1 MKYCP
6 YCGTGLG
13 EDMRFCPKCGKPYAD
28 GQTNPH
34 VSGKH
39 IKEVPHTDESNTVA
53 YAVPKKK
60 KRGIFSTLVVVL
72 LLAALT
78 GGLYFGGVFSPK
90 KELKLPFSDD
100 PATIAKASESVVMLN
115 CYDKNGE
122 LYATGSGFA
131 IFEDGVI
138 VTNYHVI
145 EGEVWRIAAETE
157 TGLSFEYPTVLAY
170 DEDKDLAVLKAKGQP
185 GLTLLTPGSSA
196 ALQKGEKL
204 VAVGSPLGL
213 MNSVST
219 GVFSGSVDDETGRL
233 LQFTAAISHG
243 SSGGALFNDA
253 GEVVGVTFASLE
265 DGQSI
270 NFAVP
275 IEDAKALYESHSAA
289 MSIETF
295 YDSFD
300 HAPPIPTYT
309 VGYVLEHYEELDGQ
323 EMYVEGYVSSVDNIE
338 LYMVDSAQN
347 VLGREVTKDNS
358 KLDDPIYTQLLNIA
372 LTGLR
377 DQESL
382 RQQNY
387 ECARI
392 PLNNLSVDVK
402 PGNKISVHCQFEL
415 HKADVEGNQLIGGER
430 LHFVLY
436 ECTLLN

>member
-60 KRGIFSTLVVVL
+60 KRGIFSVLVVVL
-72 LLAALT
+72 LLAVIA

-90 KELKLPFSDD
+90 KELKLSFSDD

-145 EGEVWRIAAETE
+145 EGEVWRVTAETE
-157 TGLSFEYPTVLAY
+157 TGLSFECPTVLAY

-185 GLTLLTPGSSA
+185 GLMLLTPGSSA

-219 GVFSGSVDDETGRL
+219 GVFSGYVDDETGRL
-233 LQFTAAISHG
+233 IQFTAAISHG

-289 MSIETF
+289 ISLEDF

-300 HAPPIPTYT
+300 HTPPIMQVEY
-309 VGYVLEHYEELDGQ
+309 LIDHFEELDRL
-323 EMYVEGYVSSVDNIE
+323 EVVVEGYISYTDGFYNDGKWQYVGIVAKKEDVTNYVCTDGRHPVDIW
-338 LYMVDSAQN
+338 LAI
-347 VLGREVTKDNS
+347 L
-358 KLDDPIYTQLLNIA
+358 
-372 LTGLR
+372 
-377 DQESL
+377 DQESEGTAIRAYFDL
-382 RQQNY
+382 PDMEQFLKRAVPGRHVVIKGTFIA
-387 ECARI
+387 EETVHGRKC
-392 PLNNLSVDVK
+392 NLKD
-402 PGNKISVHCQFEL
+402 CEF
-415 HKADVEGNQLIGGER
+415 VE
-430 LHFVLY
+430 
-436 ECTLLN
+436 

>member
-13 EDMRFCPKCGKPYAD
+13 EDMRFCPKCGKPYED

-34 VSGKH
+34 VTGKH
-39 IKEVPHTDESNTVA
+39 IKEVPQTDELNTVA

-60 KRGIFSTLVVVL
+60 KRSTFAVLVVVL
-72 LLAALT
+72 LLAVIA

-90 KELKLPFSDD
+90 KELKLSFSDD

-145 EGEVWRIAAETE
+145 EGEVWRVTAETE
-157 TGLSFEYPTVLAY
+157 TGLSFECPTVLAY

-185 GLTLLTPGSSA
+185 GLMLLTPGSST

-219 GVFSGSVDDETGRL
+219 GVFSGYVDDKTGRL

-253 GEVVGVTFASLE
+253 GEVVGVTFASLK

-270 NFAVP
+270 NFAIP
-275 IEDAKALYESHSAA
+275 IEDAKALYESHNST
-289 MSIETF
+289 MSLKDF

-300 HAPPIPTYT
+300 RTPPIPTYT

-323 EMYVEGYVSSVDNIE
+323 EMYVEGYISSIQIWNKEDFKSTTMFLVDQETNIAGYEIIHEMDYSALEGIMFVEKNNKEQFKCIE
-338 LYMVDSAQN
+338 LYFENQ
-347 VLGREVTKDNS
+347 VLDYFRTGDKVTAMCKFEIEDKRSDGIEN
-358 KLDDPIYTQLLNIA
+358 
-372 LTGLR
+372 TGGL
-377 DQESL
+377 
-382 RQQNY
+382 
-387 ECARI
+387 
-392 PLNNLSVDVK
+392 K
-402 PGNKISVHCQFEL
+402 
-415 HKADVEGNQLIGGER
+415 
-430 LHFVLY
+430 LHFTPIEIDNL
-436 ECTLLN
+436 T